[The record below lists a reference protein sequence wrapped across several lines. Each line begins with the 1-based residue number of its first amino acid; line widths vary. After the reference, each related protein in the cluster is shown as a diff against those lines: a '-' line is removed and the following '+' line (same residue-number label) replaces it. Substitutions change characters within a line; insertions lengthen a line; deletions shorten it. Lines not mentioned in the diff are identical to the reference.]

1 MPEPVTTP
9 ESATTP
15 GEARFAVEGIGLRKT
30 YPLKRSF
37 IGRVTERVV
46 AVDGVDVR
54 VEPGETLGIVGESAS
69 GKSTVARLL
78 AKLVPVDAGTVH
90 WDGTDVTSAKGGAL
104 RPMRGSTQMI
114 FQDPY
119 GSLDAS
125 YSIGFSVAEPLIVHR
140 RASRSEARDQVAEL
154 LEKVNLDPRLA
165 DRRPGELSGGQRQ
178 RVSIARALALRPT
191 TLIADEPTSALD
203 VSTRAEILNLLLQ
216 LQESMGLA
224 ILLISHD
231 FATIRHLSHRVA
243 VMYRGKIVE
252 EGPADEVVN
261 HPKDAYT
268 RRLLDSVPVPN
279 VAEQRVRRLR
289 FREDDAVWRA
299 SQGTQTAK
307 IPTTTSKR

>member
-1 MPEPVTTP
+1 VPETTKP
-9 ESATTP
+9 ERVYAI
-15 GEARFAVEGIGLRKT
+15 EGVNLRKT
-30 YPLKRSF
+30 YPLKRSML
-37 IGRVTERVV
+37 GRVTERLT

-54 VEPGETLGIVGESAS
+54 VKPGETLGIVGESAS

-78 AKLVPVDAGTVH
+78 AKLVPTDSGTVL
-90 WDGTDVTSAKGGAL
+90 WDGVDVTTARGGKL
-104 RPMRGSTQMI
+104 SPMRGATQMI

-125 YSIGFSVAEPLIVHR
+125 YSIGYSVAEPLLVHR
-140 RASRSEARDQVAEL
+140 RAGRAEAHELVTEL

-178 RVSIARALALRPT
+178 RVSIARALALQPT

-203 VSTRAEILNLLLQ
+203 VSTRAEILNLLLK

-224 ILLISHD
+224 VLLISHD

-243 VMYRGKIVE
+243 VMYRGAIVE
-252 EGPADEVVN
+252 EGPADEVVGN
-261 HPKDAYT
+261 PKDPYT

-279 VAEQRVRRLR
+279 VAEQSVRRAR

-299 SQGTQTAK
+299 SQPATAQV
-307 IPTTTSKR
+307 PTKR

>member
-1 MPEPVTTP
+1 MREHVKADDRQAAAKIPL
-9 ESATTP
+9 
-15 GEARFAVEGIGLRKT
+15 AVEGIGLRKV
-30 YPLKRSF
+30 YPIKRSLF
-37 IGRVTERVV
+37 GKVTEHVV
-46 AVDGVDVR
+46 AVDDVSLA
-54 VEPGETLGIVGESAS
+54 VEPGRTLGIVGESAS

-78 AKLVPVDAGTVH
+78 AKLVPVDGGEVR
-90 WDGTDVTSAKGGAL
+90 WDGVDVTKSRGRAL
-104 RPMRGSTQMI
+104 QPLRGRTQMI

-125 YSIGFSVAEPLIVHR
+125 YSIGYSVAEPLVVHR
-140 RASRSEARDQVAEL
+140 EASRSAAKELVADL

-178 RVSIARALALRPT
+178 RVSIARALALQPT

-203 VSTRAEILNLLLQ
+203 VSTRAEILNLLLE

-243 VMYRGKIVE
+243 VMYRGKVVE
-252 EGPADEVVN
+252 EGPAGQVVDD
-261 HPKDAYT
+261 PQDPYT

-279 VAEQRVRRLR
+279 VVEQQARRER
-289 FREDDAVWRA
+289 FRLDEAAWRKNNPP
-299 SQGTQTAK
+299 GTTG
-307 IPTTTSKR
+307 TVRL

>member
-1 MPEPVTTP
+1 
-9 ESATTP
+9 
-15 GEARFAVEGIGLRKT
+15 L
-30 YPLKRSF
+30 
-37 IGRVTERVV
+37 
-46 AVDGVDVR
+46 
-54 VEPGETLGIVGESAS
+54 
-69 GKSTVARLL
+69 
-78 AKLVPVDAGTVH
+78 
-90 WDGTDVTSAKGGAL
+90 
-104 RPMRGSTQMI
+104 RGSTQMI

-125 YSIGFSVAEPLIVHR
+125 YSIGYSVAEPLIVHG
-140 RASRSEARDQVAEL
+140 RASKADARERVAEL

-178 RVSIARALALRPT
+178 RVAIARALALQPT

-252 EGPADEVVN
+252 EGPADQVVDD
-261 HPKDAYT
+261 PQASYT
-268 RRLLDSVPVPN
+268 RRLLASVPVPN
-279 VAEQRVRRLR
+279 VAQQQNRRAR
-289 FREDDAVWRA
+289 FLTDDAAWK
-299 SQGTQTAK
+299 TAQA
-307 IPTTTSKR
+307 TSDNQR

>member
-1 MPEPVTTP
+1 
-9 ESATTP
+9 
-15 GEARFAVEGIGLRKT
+15 
-30 YPLKRSF
+30 
-37 IGRVTERVV
+37 
-46 AVDGVDVR
+46 VR

-90 WDGTDVTSAKGGAL
+90 WDGVDVTGAKGGAL

-125 YSIGFSVAEPLIVHR
+125 YSIGFSVAEPLIVHGR
-140 RASRSEARDQVAEL
+140 TSRSEAREQVAEL

-178 RVSIARALALRPT
+178 RVSIARALALQPT

-261 HPKDAYT
+261 NPKDPYT

-279 VAEQRVRRLR
+279 VAQQSVRRKQ
-289 FREDDAVWRA
+289 FREDDLVWRA
-299 SQGTQTAK
+299 SQGAQTAVV
-307 IPTTTSKR
+307 PTTTAKP

>member
-1 MPEPVTTP
+1 MT
-9 ESATTP
+9 ESQAAA
-15 GEARFAVEGIGLRKT
+15 ESRFAVEGIDLRKT

-37 IGRVTERVV
+37 LGRVTERVV
-46 AVDGVDVR
+46 AVDGVSVS
-54 VEPGETLGIVGESAS
+54 VEPGKTLGIVGESAS

-78 AKLVPVDAGTVH
+78 AKLIPVDGGTVR
-90 WDGTDVTSAKGGAL
+90 WDGADVTAAKGRTL
-104 RPMRGSTQMI
+104 RPLRGSTQMI

-119 GSLDAS
+119 GSLDSS
-125 YSIGFSVAEPLIVHR
+125 YSIGYSVAEPLIVHGR
-140 RASRSEARDQVAEL
+140 VSKAQARERVADL

-178 RVSIARALALRPT
+178 RVSIARALALEPT

-216 LQESMGLA
+216 LQDSMGLA

-243 VMYRGKIVE
+243 VMYRGRIVE
-252 EGPADEVVN
+252 EGPSDQVVDN
-261 HPKDAYT
+261 PQDPYT

-279 VAEQRVRRLR
+279 VAQQRDRRER
-289 FREDDAVWRA
+289 FRAGDEAWRA
-299 SQGTQTAK
+299 AK
-307 IPTTTSKR
+307 AARRS

>member
-1 MPEPVTTP
+1 MAEPVAAPGDTP
-9 ESATTP
+9 
-15 GEARFAVEGIGLRKT
+15 FAVEGIDLRKT

-37 IGRVTERVV
+37 FGRVTERVV
-46 AVDGVDVR
+46 AVDGVSVS
-54 VEPGETLGIVGESAS
+54 VEPGRTLGIVGESAS

-78 AKLVPVDAGTVH
+78 AKLVPVDEGTVR
-90 WDGTDVTSAKGGAL
+90 WDGVDVTGVRGEAL
-104 RPMRGSTQMI
+104 RPLRGSTQMI

-125 YSIGFSVAEPLIVHR
+125 YSIGYSVAEPLIVHR
-140 RASRSEARDQVAEL
+140 RASRAQAREQVSEL

-178 RVSIARALALRPT
+178 RVSIARALALQPT

-261 HPKDAYT
+261 HPKDPYT

-279 VAEQRVRRLR
+279 VEQQRARRAQ
-289 FREDDAVWRA
+289 FREDDAAWKA
-299 SQGTQTAK
+299 SGAGNA
-307 IPTTTSKR
+307 

>member
-1 MPEPVTTP
+1 VPETT
-9 ESATTP
+9 TTT
-15 GEARFAVEGIGLRKT
+15 ERVYALEGIDLRKT
-30 YPLKRSF
+30 YPLKRSVL
-37 IGRVTERVV
+37 GRVTERLA
-46 AVDGVDVR
+46 AVDGVNVR
-54 VEPGETLGIVGESAS
+54 VKPGETLGIVGESAS

-78 AKLVPVDAGTVH
+78 AKLVPADSGTVL
-90 WDGTDVTSAKGGAL
+90 WDGLDVTDVKGGRL
-104 RPMRGSTQMI
+104 RPLRGTTQMI

-125 YSIGFSVAEPLIVHR
+125 YSIGYSVAEPLVVHG
-140 RASRSEARDQVAEL
+140 RASRAEARELVADL

-178 RVSIARALALRPT
+178 RVSIARALALQPT

-203 VSTRAEILNLLLQ
+203 VSTRAEILNLLLA

-243 VMYRGKIVE
+243 VMYRGQIVE
-252 EGPADEVVN
+252 EGPADEVVGN
-261 HPKDAYT
+261 PKDPYT

-279 VAEQRVRRLR
+279 VAEQAVRRRR
-289 FREDDAVWRA
+289 FREDDAAWRA
-299 SQGTQTAK
+299 SQPPTAQVA
-307 IPTTTSKR
+307 TKR

>member
-1 MPEPVTTP
+1 MT
-9 ESATTP
+9 ESQAAAES
-15 GEARFAVEGIGLRKT
+15 GFAVEGIDLRKT

-37 IGRVTERVV
+37 LGRVTERVV
-46 AVDGVDVR
+46 AVDGVSVS
-54 VEPGETLGIVGESAS
+54 VEPGKTLGIVGESAS

-78 AKLVPVDAGTVH
+78 AKLIPVDGGTVR
-90 WDGTDVTSAKGGAL
+90 WDGADVTAAKGRTL
-104 RPMRGSTQMI
+104 RPLRGSTQMI

-125 YSIGFSVAEPLIVHR
+125 YSIGYSVAEPLMVHGR
-140 RASRSEARDQVAEL
+140 VSKSQARERVADL

-178 RVSIARALALRPT
+178 RVSIARALALEPT

-203 VSTRAEILNLLLQ
+203 VSTRAEILNLLLA
-216 LQESMGLA
+216 LQDSMGLA

-243 VMYRGKIVE
+243 VMYRGRIIE
-252 EGPADEVVN
+252 EGPSDQVVDN
-261 HPKDAYT
+261 PQATYT

-279 VAEQRVRRLR
+279 VAQQRARRER
-289 FREDDAVWRA
+289 FRAGDEAWRA
-299 SQGTQTAK
+299 AK
-307 IPTTTSKR
+307 AARKA

>member
-1 MPEPVTTP
+1 MGESETTRP
-9 ESATTP
+9 DDSE
-15 GEARFAVEGIGLRKT
+15 FAIEGVDLRKT
-30 YPLKRSF
+30 YPLKRAF
-37 IGRVTERVV
+37 FGRVTERVV
-46 AVDGVDVR
+46 AVDGVSVR
-54 VEPGETLGIVGESAS
+54 VKPGETLGIVGESAS

-78 AKLVPVDAGTVH
+78 GKLVPADAGTVR
-90 WDGTDVTSAKGGAL
+90 WDGVDVTAIKGGRL
-104 RPMRGSTQMI
+104 RPSRGSTQMI

-125 YSIGFSVAEPLIVHR
+125 YSIGYSVAEPLLVHG
-140 RASRSEARDQVAEL
+140 RASRAEARELVSEL

-216 LQESMGLA
+216 LQGSMGLA

-243 VMYRGKIVE
+243 VMYRGKVVE
-252 EGPADEVVN
+252 EGPADEVVGN
-261 HPKDAYT
+261 PQDPYT

-279 VAEQRVRRLR
+279 VAQQRERRLR
-289 FREDDAVWRA
+289 FREDDAAWRA
-299 SQGTQTAK
+299 AQASAHDKG
-307 IPTTTSKR
+307 

>member
-1 MPEPVTTP
+1 MF
-9 ESATTP
+9 ESAMTRP
-15 GEARFAVEGIGLRKT
+15 GDGGFAVEGIDLRKT

-37 IGRVTERVV
+37 FGRVTERVV
-46 AVDGVDVR
+46 AVDGVSVR
-54 VEPGETLGIVGESAS
+54 VKPGETLGIVGESAS

-78 AKLVPVDAGTVH
+78 GKLVPADGGTVH
-90 WDGTDVTSAKGGAL
+90 WDGVDVTAIQGGKL
-104 RPMRGSTQMI
+104 RPARGSTQMI

-125 YSIGFSVAEPLIVHR
+125 YSIGYSVAEPLIVHR
-140 RASRSEARDQVAEL
+140 RASRAEARELVAEL

-203 VSTRAEILNLLLQ
+203 VSTRAEILNLLLH

-224 ILLISHD
+224 MLLISHD

-243 VMYRGKIVE
+243 VMYRGKVVE
-252 EGPADEVVN
+252 EGPADEVVGN
-261 HPKDAYT
+261 PQDPYT
-268 RRLLDSVPVPN
+268 KRLLDSVPVPN
-279 VAEQRVRRLR
+279 VSQQRERRMR
-289 FREDDAVWRA
+289 FREDDAAWRA
-299 SQGTQTAK
+299 IQATTDDTA
-307 IPTTTSKR
+307 

>member
-1 MPEPVTTP
+1 MADPAIALGDIPL
-9 ESATTP
+9 
-15 GEARFAVEGIGLRKT
+15 AVEGVDLRKT

-37 IGRVTERVV
+37 FGRVTERVV
-46 AVDGVDVR
+46 AVDGVSVS
-54 VEPGETLGIVGESAS
+54 VEPGKTLGIVGESAS

-78 AKLVPVDAGTVH
+78 AKLVPTDEGVVR
-90 WDGTDVTSAKGGAL
+90 WDGVDVTAVRGEAL
-104 RPMRGSTQMI
+104 RPLRGTTQMI

-125 YSIGFSVAEPLIVHR
+125 YSIGYSVAEPLLVHR
-140 RASRSEARDQVAEL
+140 RATRAQAREQVSEL

-203 VSTRAEILNLLLQ
+203 VSTRAEILNLLLK
-216 LQESMGLA
+216 LQDSMGLA

-261 HPKDAYT
+261 RPQDPYT

-279 VAEQRVRRLR
+279 VEQQTARRVR
-289 FREDDAVWRA
+289 FRQDDAAWKA
-299 SQGTQTAK
+299 AEAK
-307 IPTTTSKR
+307 NG

>member
-1 MPEPVTTP
+1 MPETTT
-9 ESATTP
+9 AT
-15 GEARFAVEGIGLRKT
+15 EREYALEGIDLRKT
-30 YPLKRSF
+30 YPLKRSVL
-37 IGRVTERVV
+37 GRVTERLA
-46 AVDGVDVR
+46 AVDGVNVR
-54 VEPGETLGIVGESAS
+54 VKPGETLGIVGESAS

-78 AKLVPVDAGTVH
+78 AKLVPVDSGTVL
-90 WDGTDVTSAKGGAL
+90 WDGVDVTGAKGGRL
-104 RPMRGSTQMI
+104 RPLRGTTQMI

-125 YSIGFSVAEPLIVHR
+125 YSIGYSVAEPLVVHG
-140 RASRSEARDQVAEL
+140 RASRSEARELVADL

-203 VSTRAEILNLLLQ
+203 VSTRAEILNLLLA

-224 ILLISHD
+224 VLLISHD

-252 EGPADEVVN
+252 EGPADEVVDN
-261 HPKDAYT
+261 PKDPYT

-279 VAEQRVRRLR
+279 VAEQAVRRRR
-289 FREDDAVWRA
+289 FREDDAIWRA
-299 SQGTQTAK
+299 SQPPTAQV
-307 IPTTTSKR
+307 TTKR

>member
-1 MPEPVTTP
+1 MT
-9 ESATTP
+9 ESQAAAES
-15 GEARFAVEGIGLRKT
+15 GFAVEGIDLRKT

-37 IGRVTERVV
+37 LGRVTERVV
-46 AVDGVDVR
+46 AVDGVSVS
-54 VEPGETLGIVGESAS
+54 VEPGKTLGIVGESAS

-78 AKLVPVDAGTVH
+78 AKLIPVDGGTVR
-90 WDGTDVTSAKGGAL
+90 WDGADVTAAKGRTL
-104 RPMRGSTQMI
+104 RPLRGSTQMI

-119 GSLDAS
+119 GSLDSS
-125 YSIGFSVAEPLIVHR
+125 YSIGYSVAEPLMVHGR
-140 RASRSEARDQVAEL
+140 VSKSQARERVADL

-178 RVSIARALALRPT
+178 RVSIARALALEPT

-216 LQESMGLA
+216 LQDSMGLA

-243 VMYRGKIVE
+243 VMYRGRIVE
-252 EGPADEVVN
+252 EGPSDQVVDN
-261 HPKDAYT
+261 PQDPYT

-279 VAEQRVRRLR
+279 VAQQRARRER
-289 FREDDAVWRA
+289 FRAGDEAWRA
-299 SQGTQTAK
+299 AK
-307 IPTTTSKR
+307 AARRS